1 MIRKYT
7 VLVQNR
13 AVRYKFEIER
23 NISIIRG
30 NSATGKTTLINMIA
44 DFQSQGKAS
53 GVDLV
58 CEKRCV
64 AMIGVGSLWKNFLDN
79 VSESIVFIDEGEKYG
94 SSKEFAEYI
103 RETDNYY
110 VIATRNNLYDIPYS
124 ADAIY
129 EIKSSGKY
137 VRLKKTY
144 NNLKRVYGDT
154 VKDIRFV

>member
-1 MIRKYT
+1 
-7 VLVQNR
+7 
-13 AVRYKFEIER
+13 
-23 NISIIRG
+23 
-30 NSATGKTTLINMIA
+30 
-44 DFQSQGKAS
+44 
-53 GVDLV
+53 
-58 CEKRCV
+58 
-64 AMIGVGSLWKNFLDN
+64 MIGSGSLWKNFLDN

-154 VKDIRFV
+154 VKDIRCV